1 MRFSQVVGQDRVKAH
16 LLQMVQGGQL
26 PHALMFCGPKGA
38 GKMALALAYARYLLC
53 KSPSDGDACGTCSS
67 CRMLDAYSHPDLHF
81 SFPVYKR
88 KSTDHP
94 VSDDFMPQWRELLAQ
109 GPYFDMEAW
118 LAVCKADNQQ
128 LVHYVYESDA
138 LRSKLMLKS
147 NQGGRKV
154 VVMWLP
160 ERMMVEMAN
169 KLLKLIEEPPP
180 HTYFLLV
187 TEDLDKV
194 LETIRSRTQ
203 LIMVPSLSEED
214 IASSLER
221 ERAVPADAARHT
233 AHVAQGSYT
242 EALKRLM
249 AGNEESAFFDSFVQL
264 MRMCYKRDVRQMHRW
279 SGTHA
284 EMGRER
290 QKRLL
295 DYFQRLIRE
304 NFVYNFRHGE
314 INYMSEDEQQFGRN
328 FARFINERNV
338 VGIMEEV
345 ALAQRDIEQNVNPRM
360 VFFDFALKMTVLLI
374 R

>member
-26 PHALMFCGPKGA
+26 PHALMFCGPRGA

-53 KSPSDGDACGTCSS
+53 KSPSDGDACGICSS

-118 LAVCKADNQQ
+118 LAACKADNQQ

>member
-26 PHALMFCGPKGA
+26 PHALMFCGPRGA

-53 KSPSDGDACGTCSS
+53 KSPSDGDACGICSS

-118 LAVCKADNQQ
+118 LAACKADNQQ

-180 HTYFLLV
+180 HTHFLLV

>member
-118 LAVCKADNQQ
+118 LAACKADNQQ

-160 ERMMVEMAN
+160 EKMNIQCSN
-169 KLLKLIEEPPP
+169 KLLKLIEDPLPGVRFIFVSNNPGEILP
-180 HTYFLLV
+180 
-187 TEDLDKV
+187 
-194 LETIRSRTQ
+194 TIYSRLQ
-203 LIMVPSLSEED
+203 RVEVKRLADSEV
-214 IASSLER
+214 ASYLAAR
-221 ERAVPADAARHT
+221 HAIDPADAMAV
-233 AHVAQGSYT
+233 AHLAEGSLLEAEKIYT
-242 EALKRLM
+242 DNAELTKFL
-249 AGNEESAFFDSFVQL
+249 EFFQSL
-264 MRMCYKRDVRQMHRW
+264 MRLAYQRKIALLKKWSQDV
-279 SGTHA
+279 A
-284 EMGRER
+284 ALGREQSARFCEYCQR
-290 QKRLL
+290 QT
-295 DYFQRLIRE
+295 RE
-304 NFVYNFRHGE
+304 NFIANIRVPGL
-314 INYMSEDEQQFGRN
+314 NYLTRAEQTFSSK
-328 FARFINERNV
+328 FSPFINERNV
-338 VGIMEEV
+338 EQLSQLFDKARIDI
-345 ALAQRDIEQNVNPRM
+345 LANGNAKII
-360 VFFDFALKMTVLLI
+360 FFDVAVKVILLLKK
-374 R
+374 

>member
-26 PHALMFCGPKGA
+26 PHALMFCGPRGA

-53 KSPSDGDACGTCSS
+53 KSPSDGDACGICSS

-118 LAVCKADNQQ
+118 LAACKADNQQ

-169 KLLKLIEEPPP
+169 KLLKLIEGPPP